1 MEKTI
6 MSDMS
11 ESTVQ
16 NPNSL
21 EVDGRTYSLDKAPG
35 YEDPLVQQEVKSVLG
50 QLSLKDVTENLDL
63 SVELFYVAYNG
74 VAGARGGTIQAEIA
88 ELQSKLAMLCNECVK
103 TMTTFDAETKNII
116 GELIQ
121 TYKWLTKGKET
132 LAIKK
137 LAHCS
142 ESSMSMSKSAN
153 ALAEQFKKLQVES
166 TKTRSNT
173 IEEEASERDRKLAA
187 EKAEREMIAKQKAEQ
202 TNKEELVAQIAET
215 QQLYDEAKRREEKE
229 SDKALI
235 LGITSAITST
245 IGAGLGT
252 FAAMKNPVGSV
263 MASVASASNSSSGD
277 SIKLR
282 NRVDDAKNRSDK
294 AQKDLLEAKDKETAK
309 QNSVKKL
316 TVELGDLKQKI
327 SQKEQDSSTKEDEL
341 DELKG
346 KRDAKQLELTT
357 AETELRT
364 VQTEVEG
371 LENRAKKLT
380 TAYAA
385 AGAALQ
391 ELAKKTGQMSQA
403 ATSAEESIHQ
413 EKMKYLNQKLALEKE
428 KRESLVKLEE
438 YAENIKNFKVEEGN
452 ATLSVNSLHAAV
464 EALGRIIGTLTNA
477 SLFWDQMSAY
487 CERMSEEGF
496 QQEIKDLTAPDSGL
510 SEEERITEYRNSD
523 FMKKFLTY
531 LCQWVAVN
539 GISGEYLTS
548 ASEAQKKAVKYIGQ
562 SPTIEEAIKKAPEL
576 AKNLEKIIGESLR
589 ESRQASVELEQQKAV
604 IETQTGSSQA

>member
-6 MSDMS
+6 MS
-11 ESTVQ
+11 ELTVQ
-16 NPNSL
+16 NQNSL
-21 EVDGRTYSLDKAPG
+21 EVDGKTYSLDIAPD
-35 YEDPLVQQEVKSVLG
+35 YKDPLVQKEVKSVLG
-50 QLSLKDVTENLDL
+50 QLSLKDVTENLYL

-116 GELIQ
+116 GQLIQ
-121 TYKWLTKGKET
+121 TYKWLTKGKEA

-153 ALAEQFKKLQVES
+153 ALAEQFKTLQVES

-173 IEEEASERDRKLAA
+173 IEEEASEQDRKLAA

-202 TNKEELVAQIAET
+202 TNKKELVAQIAQA
-215 QQLYDEAKRREEKE
+215 QQLYDEAKQREEKA
-229 SDKALI
+229 SDKALV

-245 IGAGLGT
+245 LGAGLGT

-263 MASVASASNSSSGD
+263 MASVASASNSNNTQ
-277 SIKLR
+277 LTE
-282 NRVDDAKNRSDK
+282 
-294 AQKDLLEAKDKETAK
+294 AQKNADEKKRQSDQSQQQLLEAKDEQTAK
-309 QNSVKKL
+309 QNAVNKL
-316 TVELGDLKQKI
+316 NAELEDLKQKI
-327 SQKEQDSSTKEDEL
+327 SKKEQDPSTKNEEL

-346 KRDAKQLELTT
+346 KRDAKQLELDT
-357 AETELRT
+357 ANQELT
-364 VQTEVEG
+364 KAQNKVQT
-371 LENRAKKLT
+371 LEKSAKDYT
-380 TAYAA
+380 AAYAA
-385 AGAALQ
+385 AGVALQ
-391 ELAKKTGQMSQA
+391 DLAKSTGQMAQA
-403 ATSAEESIHQ
+403 AASAEESIHQ
-413 EKMKYLNQKLALEKE
+413 EKMKCLNQKLALEKE
-428 KRESLVKLEE
+428 KRESLVKLAE
-438 YAENIKNFKVEEGN
+438 YAENIKNLKVEEGN

-464 EALGRIIGTLTNA
+464 EALGKIIGTLTNA

-487 CERMSEEGF
+487 CERMSNQGF
-496 QQEIKDLTAPDSGL
+496 QQDIKDLTAPDSGL
-510 SEEERITEYRNSD
+510 SEEERITEYRAPS
-523 FMKKFLTY
+523 FMMQFLTY

-539 GISGEYLTS
+539 GISGEYLIS
-548 ASEAQKKAVKYIGQ
+548 ASEAQKKAVEYIGQ